1 MKSDFSGHF
10 FQRAFDPSVAKHEH
24 VASCEF
30 FPMNLGEFPICV
42 RCGIAELTAA
52 WDSKNLRGVQQLSR
66 FFQAFAQGLD
76 QIFHI

>member
-1 MKSDFSGHF
+1 MALAHSGLGC
-10 FQRAFDPSVAKHEH
+10 PNVESPNNGLH

-52 WDSKNLRGVQQLSR
+52 WDSKNLRGVQQLRR

>member
-52 WDSKNLRGVQQLSR
+52 WDSKNLRGVQQL
-66 FFQAFAQGLD
+66 AGAAA
-76 QIFHI
+76 IFT

>member
-1 MKSDFSGHF
+1 MALAHSGLGC
-10 FQRAFDPSVAKHEH
+10 PNVESPNNGL
-24 VASCEF
+24 ASCEF

>member
-1 MKSDFSGHF
+1 
-10 FQRAFDPSVAKHEH
+10 
-24 VASCEF
+24 
-30 FPMNLGEFPICV
+30 MNLGEFPICV